1 MMKFKWTVNKV
12 LDYLCVKQPCF
23 YIVPQYHHVLQLLEN
38 LLKMKFKED
47 VSEEWNLARIKTKE
61 EMIITNTYLNTR
73 ILPEEEKKEIEEEEK
88 ESITFREQI
97 ESSMPRNNRNIENK
111 SSTYNNELK
120 NANPHARIRFEEEGK
135 VGYFNF
141 LVNFILIIYSL
152 KNFD

>member
-1 MMKFKWTVNKV
+1 
-12 LDYLCVKQPCF
+12 
-23 YIVPQYHHVLQLLEN
+23 
-38 LLKMKFKED
+38 
-47 VSEEWNLARIKTKE
+47 
-61 EMIITNTYLNTR
+61 MIITNTYLNTR
-73 ILPEEEKKEIEEEEK
+73 ILPEEEKKEIKEEEK